1 MFKKLLLPLIL
12 AISTNTHA
20 LTVEQFASL
29 ADGDY
34 RKATTMYLG
43 GVNDAVRIFSFYG
56 NEDCTEWKV
65 LSPNQFLAAFE
76 AHYPKIEDKQKLI
89 SMWAFEY
96 AIKHGGCADE

>member
-1 MFKKLLLPLIL
+1 MNKKLLLPLIL
-12 AISTNTHA
+12 SFSVNAHA
-20 LTVEQFASL
+20 LTIEQFAAL
-29 ADGDY
+29 ADGEY

-43 GVNDAVRIFSFYG
+43 GVNDTVRIFSFYG

-76 AHYPKIEDKQKLI
+76 AHYPNIEDKQKLI

-96 AIKHGGCADE
+96 ALMNGGCAD